1 MYVCVFICENLL
13 RLLYEWMGVY
23 EKGYGMG
30 KGFLSGVV
38 VDVREEV
45 WAKASVRKLMTFS
58 VF

>member
-1 MYVCVFICENLL
+1 MCVCVYL
-13 RLLYEWMGVY
+13 RKLITVVVRVDGSF